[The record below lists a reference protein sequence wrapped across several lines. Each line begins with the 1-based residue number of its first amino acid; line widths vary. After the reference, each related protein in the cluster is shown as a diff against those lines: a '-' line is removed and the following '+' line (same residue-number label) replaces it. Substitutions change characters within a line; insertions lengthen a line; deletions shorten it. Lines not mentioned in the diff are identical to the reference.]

1 MSCVAL
7 AIFGQFVFKIRVL
20 TYRRLLKNG
29 NLGLPEEV
37 TLRLFAY
44 TELKRATNGFKEEL
58 GKGSF
63 GAVYKGALNKGK
75 KLVAVKRL
83 EKLVEEGEREY
94 RIEMRAIGRTHHRNL
109 VRLLGFCAK
118 ESKRLLVY
126 EIYEQWLPC

>member
-1 MSCVAL
+1 MVQIVLVTLGFTILSCVAL
-7 AIFGQFVFKIRVL
+7 AIFGRFVFKIRVL

-37 TLRLFAY
+37 TLRLFTY

-75 KLVAVKRL
+75 KTCCS
-83 EKLVEEGEREY
+83 EKTRE
-94 RIEMRAIGRTHHRNL
+94 I
-109 VRLLGFCAK
+109 
-118 ESKRLLVY
+118 S
-126 EIYEQWLPC
+126 